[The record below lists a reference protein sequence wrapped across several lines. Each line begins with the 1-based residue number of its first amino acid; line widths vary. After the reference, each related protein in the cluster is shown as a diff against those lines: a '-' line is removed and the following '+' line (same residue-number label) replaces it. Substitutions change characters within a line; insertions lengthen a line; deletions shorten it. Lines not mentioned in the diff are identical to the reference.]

1 MARLLLCAFAIG
13 ACLPTARAGEA
24 PPPGAAPA
32 LSEQQRHFMTWRFG
46 MFVHFN
52 IGTFADRDWA
62 SGYEDPDLFNPSKLD
77 CGQWADAA
85 KAAGMTY
92 MVLTVKHTEGIAL
105 YPSAVTKHDIT
116 MFMKF
121 RDGKADI
128 VREFVDACRS
138 RGLRVGL
145 YYCFPGDYSDE
156 AHGNAPPP
164 GKPSLHGLPPEA
176 AGDYVGFMKR
186 QLAEMLARYGPVDLL
201 WIDQY
206 ANKYTGSRWPEIRAF
221 IRSVDPRCVL
231 LANNAHNLRDSDV
244 LSYEYP
250 WSGQLPPDGNMLPA
264 EVCDTIQT
272 GQRWFWTE
280 ARRPSD
286 LQPAA
291 QIVRTLRMC
300 RQRNAN
306 YLLDVPPDRDG
317 LISGPQLERLREVG
331 ALVRSGGDGA
341 SQARREPPGQARR
354 EDRPLAQGR
363 RIPADAPFDYRQ
375 EPPPIT
381 APTAERSPSL

>member
-1 MARLLLCAFAIG
+1 M
-13 ACLPTARAGEA
+13 
-24 PPPGAAPA
+24 
-32 LSEQQRHFMTWRFG
+32 
-46 MFVHFN
+46 
-52 IGTFADRDWA
+52 
-62 SGYEDPDLFNPSKLD
+62 
-77 CGQWADAA
+77 
-85 KAAGMTY
+85 
-92 MVLTVKHTEGIAL
+92 
-105 YPSAVTKHDIT
+105 
-116 MFMKF
+116 
-121 RDGKADI
+121 
-128 VREFVDACRS
+128 
-138 RGLRVGL
+138 
-145 YYCFPGDYSDE
+145 
-156 AHGNAPPP
+156 
-164 GKPSLHGLPPEA
+164 
-176 AGDYVGFMKR
+176 
-186 QLAEMLARYGPVDLL
+186 

-206 ANKYTGSRWPEIRAF
+206 ANKYTGSRWPEIQAF

-250 WSGQLPPDGNMLPA
+250 WSGQLPPVGNTLPA

-300 RQRNAN
+300 GQRNAN

-341 SQARREPPGQARR
+341 SQASWEPPGQARG
-354 EDRPLAQGR
+354 EDRPVVQGR
-363 RIPADAPFDYRQ
+363 QISADAPFDYRQ
-375 EPPPIT
+375 ETLPIT
-381 APTAERSPSL
+381 AATAERSLSL